1 MFLTK
6 VGNYYH
12 LMYRDASG
20 KRIKVTTKCKSK
32 SDANSFLR
40 SFKIR
45 QANPLAST
53 TISEFGNDYFRYAS
67 GVLTKHTLRTYKS
80 AFNELRRNM
89 GDVPIASI
97 GIREIEQ
104 FISAK
109 CNQSSAWSARR
120 IFISL
125 SAAFQKAMDWK
136 IINDNPFKRIKK
148 PKTPEVLPAFL
159 SPTDFKNL
167 FSIIPDVEYQDLFY
181 TALFTGL
188 RLSELRYLKWE
199 HIKFDE
205 QCIIIKNSDQ
215 FTTKSKKIR
224 IIPMNPELYERLLE
238 RKQRVKFECDWVF
251 YNRKGMQFDNYFVSK
266 VFKRYVRQAG
276 IDPKIHFHSLRHSFA
291 SALVRE
297 GVSLYAVQK
306 LLGHSSIKT
315 TEIYS
320 HLSPAQLH
328 HEVNIGL
335 NAFTQKTVNN

>member
-6 VGNYYH
+6 IGDYYH
-12 LMYRDASG
+12 LMYRDSNG

-40 SFKIR
+40 SFKI
-45 QANPLAST
+45 QLADPHSST
-53 TISEFGNDYFRYAS
+53 TISVFANDYFRYAS
-67 GVLTKHTLRTYKS
+67 GVLTRHSLRTYKS
-80 AFNELRRNM
+80 AFNELLRIM
-89 GDVPIASI
+89 GDVPIRSI
-97 GIREIEQ
+97 GIREIEH
-104 FISAK
+104 FISIK
-109 CNQSSAWSARR
+109 CNESSPWSARR

-136 IINDNPFKRIKK
+136 IITDNPFKRIRK
-148 PKTPEVLPAFL
+148 PKTPEILPAFL
-159 SPTDFKNL
+159 SPDDFKKL
-167 FSIIPDVEYQDLFY
+167 ISIIPDIELQDLIY

-205 QCIIIKNSDQ
+205 QCIIIKNTEQ
-215 FTTKSKKIR
+215 FTTKSKRIR
-224 IIPMNPELYERLLE
+224 IVPMSPELYERLLD
-238 RKQRVKFECDWVF
+238 RKQRIKFESDWVF
-251 YNRKGMQFDNYFVSK
+251 YGRKGRQFDNGFTSK
-266 VFKRYVRQAG
+266 VFKKYVKQAG

-291 SALVRE
+291 SALVKE

-306 LLGHSSIKT
+306 LLGHRSIKT

-328 HEVNIGL
+328 NEVKIGIKQ
-335 NAFTQKTVNN
+335 FSS